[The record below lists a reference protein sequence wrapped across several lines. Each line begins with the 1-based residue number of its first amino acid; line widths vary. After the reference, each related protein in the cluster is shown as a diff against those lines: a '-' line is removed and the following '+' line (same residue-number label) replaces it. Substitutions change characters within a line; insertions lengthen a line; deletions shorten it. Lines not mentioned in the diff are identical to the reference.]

1 MKSLQK
7 VRKIRIAV
15 KVGRGKRIEKMSAF
29 KRHQI
34 KVFWNHMA
42 SQDLESLD
50 PFASKNDFTK
60 IKQNITHNFEIDK
73 EEEHSSS
80 INDTSDTIDSENITA
95 IRVCPKE
102 NNEQYSMTTIHEE
115 NIMIQT

>member
-1 MKSLQK
+1 
-7 VRKIRIAV
+7 
-15 KVGRGKRIEKMSAF
+15 
-29 KRHQI
+29 
-34 KVFWNHMA
+34 MA

-60 IKQNITHNFEIDK
+60 IKQNFEIAK
-73 EEEHSSS
+73 EEELSSS